1 MADDFYGYDDEEDAP
16 KGRDNLFLWTVFIL
30 LLIGGAFA
38 CWLGSFYIFGH
49 PENPRSYRILKK
61 MGKIDAPQRFEVTAA
76 PQGEFLDP
84 QKLFERYARFT
95 RLELE
100 NENGELIRNYLRN
113 YRETKRL
120 ATYCTGKFVIL
131 KSYELTKADFFESG
145 VVALAEASDF
155 PQVLIEHVYTANARD
170 VPSLM
175 ALLQTGAPVRMFRSE
190 DLSAVVHVER
200 IGDGRMQF
208 TVVPLLYGSY
218 GLTSGPGQFSLEPP
232 AELNMEPGLPV
243 IRSAQVKE
251 GLKLFA
257 AFRNEHPAESTEPG
271 AETSKQAPAP
281 ELVRVD
287 PPAPPPEAVAP
298 VAKPTPALAA
308 APHPIAGKAT
318 PKSSPSKLASN
329 KNSPAPSARNAA
341 SPTPSLRVTLLN
353 TPRPRTASTPFPLAP
368 AVPVATPTIASSEPS
383 RLSRPGVTLDPFF
396 KPPHEPGAAAAT
408 PVPFIKS
415 QRDPGLANGGSSW
428 RTYAPGQAPPGRVL
442 GLEDV
447 AALADRGEIGE
458 RLYLRGD
465 FRVTASSPNKAVLRD
480 ANKPDDQSPRVLVEY
495 PSGAVAP
502 QERDRLSRDSSRPYQ
517 IYNVRRGPDGVVT
530 IWVKEITQQ

>member
-1 MADDFYGYDDEEDAP
+1 MADDFYGYDDEEDEP

-49 PENPRSYRILKK
+49 PENPRSYKILKK
-61 MGKIDAPQRFEVTAA
+61 IGKIEMPQRFEVTAA

-84 QKLFERYARFT
+84 QKLFERYARFS
-95 RLELE
+95 RLELD
-100 NENGELIRNYLRN
+100 NENGELVRNYLRN
-113 YRETKRL
+113 YKETKRL

-131 KSYELTKADFFESG
+131 KSYELNKSDFFPNG
-145 VVALAEASDF
+145 AVTLAQASEF
-155 PQVLIEHVYTANARD
+155 SQVLIEHVY
-170 VPSLM
+170 PSTVQSAASIL
-175 ALLQTGAPVRMFRSE
+175 ALLQTHTGDLMKLARTE
-190 DLSAVVHVER
+190 DLSALVHVER
-200 IGDGRMQF
+200 VGDGRMLF

-218 GLTSGPGQFSLEPP
+218 QLGDGQFSLQPP

-243 IRSAQVKE
+243 IKSSQLRDS
-251 GLKLFA
+251 LKFFA
-257 AFRNEHPAESTEPG
+257 GFREKHPLPSTEPG
-271 AETSKQAPAP
+271 TEPSKQTPAP
-281 ELVRVD
+281 ELVRVET
-287 PPAPPPEAVAP
+287 PPPREPTPPVTPIPTAAP
-298 VAKPTPALAA
+298 VR
-308 APHPIAGKAT
+308 IAGKAT
-318 PKSSPSKLASN
+318 PKPGPTKLASN
-329 KNSPAPSARNAA
+329 KG
-341 SPTPSLRVTLLN
+341 SPTPAFKLAMSS
-353 TPRPRTASTPFPLAP
+353 TPRPRSSPTPFPA
-368 AVPVATPTIASSEPS
+368 ATPVPAATPMIASSEPPKVS
-383 RLSRPGVTLDPFF
+383 ASGVPL
-396 KPPHEPGAAAAT
+396 
-408 PVPFIKS
+408 VPFLKA
-415 QRDPGLANGGSSW
+415 QRDPNLANTSSSW
-428 RTYAPGQAPPGRVL
+428 RTYAPGQAPPGRTL

-502 QERDRLSRDSSRPYQ
+502 AERERLSRDSSRPYQ

>member
-1 MADDFYGYDDEEDAP
+1 MADDFYGYDDEEGEP

-30 LLIGGAFA
+30 LLIGIAFA

-49 PENPRSYRILKK
+49 PENPRSYRLLRKI
-61 MGKIDAPQRFEVTAA
+61 GKLPDPQRFEVTAA
-76 PQGEFLDP
+76 PAGEFLDP
-84 QKLFERYARFT
+84 QKLYERYARFS

-113 YRETKRL
+113 YKETKRL
-120 ATYCTGKFVIL
+120 TTYCIGKFVIL
-131 KSYELTKADFFESG
+131 KAFELKKTDFFESG
-145 VVALAEASDF
+145 VVALAQATDF
-155 PQVLIEHVYTANARD
+155 PQVLLEHVYVSNARN
-170 VPSLM
+170 VPSIM
-175 ALLQTGAPVRMFRSE
+175 RVLQTGQPMRMYRTE

-218 GLTSGPGQFSLEPP
+218 EVGSGQFSLEPP
-232 AELNMEPGLPV
+232 TELNMEPGLPV
-243 IRSAQVKE
+243 LRSSQLKE
-251 GLKLFA
+251 SLKVFA
-257 AFRNEHPAESTEPG
+257 AFRSNHPVESTEVG
-271 AETSKQAPAP
+271 AEPNKKPPAP

-287 PPAPPPEAVAP
+287 TPPNEPVPLTGPITPVP
-298 VAKPTPALAA
+298 VATPI
-308 APHPIAGKAT
+308 PIAARAT
-318 PKSSPSKLASN
+318 PKQTKIASAKASPT
-329 KNSPAPSARNAA
+329 PSMRGTA
-341 SPTPSLRVTLLN
+341 SPTPSLRITMVA
-353 TPRPRTASTPFPLAP
+353 TPRPRPIATPFP
-368 AVPVATPTIASSEPS
+368 
-383 RLSRPGVTLDPFF
+383 
-396 KPPHEPGAAAAT
+396 AAT
-408 PVPFIKS
+408 PMIASYQTPKPSGVQLVPFIKA
-415 QRDPGLANGGSSW
+415 QRDPSLSNTGSSW
-428 RTYAPGQAPPGRVL
+428 RTYAPGQAPPGKVV
-442 GLEDV
+442 GLDDV

-465 FRVTASSPNKAVLRD
+465 FRVTASSPSRAVLRD